1 MNSASQEFPSFLFK
15 HVAVSALLL
24 CAFLCHR
31 VTADVYMHSPR
42 GSNDRNCERDANR
55 RNGNRLFDSQN
66 NNAGGY
72 GELLF
77 MLYFLPG
84 TSLYLISTLSH
95 SFLLLSFVSLLTSLA
110 HFSSLSSRD
119 WWARLPR

>member
-24 CAFLCHR
+24 CAFLCYR

-42 GSNDRNCERDANR
+42 GSNDRNCERNANR
-55 RNGNRLFDSQN
+55 NNGNRLFDSQN

-72 GELLF
+72 GEILY
-77 MLYFLPG
+77 MLYFPPG
-84 TSLYLISTLSH
+84 TSLYLISTLSPFLFIPH
-95 SFLLLSFVSLLTSLA
+95 TPFFSFLLFPS
-110 HFSSLSSRD
+110 
-119 WWARLPR
+119 